1 MNVPQHIKARGKAE
15 KPQKGKTMNSNTKI
29 VGWTKKKAFSGV
41 IDGRK
46 IESPEKIVLQLVQR
60 VNNEE
65 CHGEM
70 VDTVQIPTVNAI
82 NMNNGSENFD
92 KFIGC
97 NVILNYQVFNGK
109 QQLVD
114 IIVINA
120 DGTLFTAPKK

>member
-1 MNVPQHIKARGKAE
+1 
-15 KPQKGKTMNSNTKI
+15 MNSNTKI
-29 VGWTKKKAFSGV
+29 VGWTRKKAFSGV

-70 VDTVQIPTVNAI
+70 VDTVQIPVKNAI
-82 NMNNGSENFD
+82 AMNNGSENFD